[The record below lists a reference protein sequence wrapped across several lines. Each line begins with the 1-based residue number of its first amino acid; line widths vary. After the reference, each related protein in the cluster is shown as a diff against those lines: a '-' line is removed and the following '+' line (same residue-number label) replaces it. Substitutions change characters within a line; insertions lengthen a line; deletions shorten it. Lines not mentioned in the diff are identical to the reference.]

1 MQKVIITG
9 QERAEIVQVNTPKA
23 KDNWAVVKVHAA
35 PMCTEYKAWRA
46 GQPNSFLGH
55 EAAGEVVDVARAGAV
70 KVGDRVVVMPQY
82 PCGQCD
88 LCESGNY
95 IHCEHLVDVE
105 GYTGTREGTAT
116 YAQYL
121 IKPDWLLP
129 KIPDDISYE
138 RGSLACC
145 GLGPSYGAF
154 ELMGLVAGQTV
165 LITGLGP
172 VGLGAIVNARAR
184 GAKVIAVES
193 FPWRVDRA
201 LQMGAAAVLHPRDP
215 SNVSRIKEL
224 SKGLG
229 VDCALDCSGTVA
241 GQRLCIDA
249 ARRKGKVAF
258 VGECHDELAIR
269 ISPDMIRKGLTLIGS
284 WHYNLAHFNGI
295 MQVIRTS
302 PLIDLLVSHT
312 MPMRDVEEAFRLQA
326 SGECGKVILRPWGE

>member
-9 QERAEIVQVNTPKA
+9 PQQAELINTTAPKA

-35 PMCTEYKAWRA
+35 PMCTEYKAWRS
-46 GQPNSFLGH
+46 GQPSSFLGH
-55 EAAGEVVDVARAGAV
+55 EAAGEVVEVARSGPV

-82 PCGQCD
+82 PCGQCA
-88 LCESGNY
+88 LCASGDY

-105 GYTGTREGTAT
+105 VYTGTREGSAT

-129 KIPDDISYE
+129 KIPQDMPYE
-138 RGSLACC
+138 RAALACC

-154 ELMGLVAGQTV
+154 ELMKLGAGQTV

-172 VGLGAIVNARAR
+172 VGLGAIVNACAR

-193 FPWRVDRA
+193 FPWRVERA
-201 LQMGAAAVLHPRDP
+201 MQMGALAVLHPRDP
-215 SNVSRIKEL
+215 ASLTRIKEL
-224 SKGLG
+224 SNNIG
-229 VDCALDCSGTVA
+229 VDCALDCSGSVA

-249 ARRKGKVAF
+249 TRRKGAVAF

-295 MQVIRTS
+295 MQVIQTS
-302 PLIDLLVSHT
+302 PLIDLLISHT
-312 MPMRDVEEAFRLQA
+312 LPMREVEHAFQLQA
-326 SGECGKVILRPWGE
+326 SGECAKVILKPWE